1 MECVVSI
8 DYTAVISVSNKA
20 FNTQRWQ
27 ETFHICLY
35 YFQTAVMDQ
44 MSMKEKLNVSTI
56 ASNELFWIIIVVLVL
71 FMFFLKE

>member
-1 MECVVSI
+1 MYLIKPLIHRGGKRLFIFV
-8 DYTAVISVSNKA
+8 
-20 FNTQRWQ
+20 F
-27 ETFHICLY
+27 F

-56 ASNELFWIIIVVLVL
+56 ASNELFWIIHVIVVLVL

>member
-8 DYTAVISVSNKA
+8 DCTAVISVSNKA
-20 FNTQRWQ
+20 FNTQRL
-27 ETFHICLY
+27 FIFVFF